1 MRSTPID
8 ADAVQPPHSEL
19 AEQVTHMLS
28 AYGPLARDNPSY
40 RQRDGQLEMACAVA
54 DAIARSEALVVEA
67 GTGVGK
73 TFAYLIP
80 ALLSGDRV
88 LVSTATKNLQDQLYT
103 RDLPYLTGLLG
114 LPLRKALLKGRSS
127 YLCLYRLELARQDP
141 VVHLRELQADMHRI
155 EQFARRTLSGD
166 MSELEGV
173 DERSQ
178 LLPLVTSTR
187 DNCLGQQCPHSKN
200 CHVNLARREAM
211 AADVVVVN
219 HHLFFADMAVRESGV
234 AELLPT
240 VHTVIFD
247 EAHQLNDIGTQFL
260 GQQLST
266 SHVLDFN
273 RDMLATGMQLAR
285 GLAPWQELSRDLEQA
300 VREWR
305 LAGGRHASGTRL
317 RWTGEIPEGLDPDA
331 WLGTM
336 RGLQERL
343 QQASEA
349 LEMMSELGPDFV
361 RLRQRATELLDKVQL
376 FRRSCSA
383 GHVRWVDASGM
394 LRLVESPLDIA
405 KVVREKL
412 LQQAPAQAAPAAQDW
427 TPEDEDEMPW
437 EDDLPEPEWGVVG
450 SPLPP
455 AKRSWIFTSAT
466 LGENDR
472 LEWFTRPCGLDE
484 VPTLRVE
491 SPFDYARQAAVYVP
505 RSFPPP
511 GGIDHLHAVADLAA
525 RSARVLGGRTL
536 VLTTTLRGLRA
547 IAERLREQLQHESD
561 LLVLMQGEAS
571 KARLIA
577 RFREGR
583 QGERGQGCILVAS
596 ASFWEGVD
604 VPGDALELVVIDKLP
619 FPPPQDPLVEA
630 RTQRLER
637 EGGNAFREYFLPETA
652 VMLKQG
658 AGRLIRSESDQGV
671 LIIGDSRLLQ
681 KNYGSRLLR
690 VLGDVRRLPDEAAL
704 DEALQQLAKTH
715 QA

>member
-1 MRSTPID
+1 MRSSPTDSP
-8 ADAVQPPHSEL
+8 QPAHSEL

-40 RQRDGQLEMACAVA
+40 RQRDGQLDMACAVA

-80 ALLSGDRV
+80 ALLSGERV
-88 LVSTATKNLQDQLYT
+88 LVSTATKNLQDQLFT

-141 VVHLRELQADMHRI
+141 VVHLRELQAGMHRI
-155 EQFARRTLSGD
+155 EQFARSTCSGD

-173 DERSQ
+173 DERSP

-260 GQQLST
+260 GQQLSS

-305 LAGGRHASGTRL
+305 LAGGRHATGTRL
-317 RWTGEIPEGLDPDA
+317 RWTGEIPEGLDPDV
-331 WLGTM
+331 WLAAM

-343 QQASEA
+343 QQTQQA
-349 LEMMSELGPDFV
+349 LDMMSELGPDFV
-361 RLRQRATELLDKVQL
+361 RLRQRAAELIDKVQL
-376 FRRSCSA
+376 FRHPCADES
-383 GHVRWVDASGM
+383 VRWLDASGA
-394 LRLVESPLDIA
+394 LRLVQSPLDIA
-405 KVVREKL
+405 RVVREKL
-412 LQQAPAQAAPAAQDW
+412 LQGNAQAIPELADARAGRSKTMLTCPGTMICPSRSGASSSRRCLSCSSAPGFSRQ
-427 TPEDEDEMPW
+427 PPW
-437 EDDLPEPEWGVVG
+437 ARMSGWSG
-450 SPLPP
+450 SPGLAGWMRCRRCVSTAPL
-455 AKRSWIFTSAT
+455 I
-466 LGENDR
+466 
-472 LEWFTRPCGLDE
+472 TRA
-484 VPTLRVE
+484 RR
-491 SPFDYARQAAVYVP
+491 PFMCRAVFRHRGVSIICMRWPISRRARPVYW
-505 RSFPPP
+505 
-511 GGIDHLHAVADLAA
+511 ADA
-525 RSARVLGGRTL
+525 RW
-536 VLTTTLRGLRA
+536 
-547 IAERLREQLQHESD
+547 
-561 LLVLMQGEAS
+561 
-571 KARLIA
+571 
-577 RFREGR
+577 
-583 QGERGQGCILVAS
+583 C
-596 ASFWEGVD
+596 
-604 VPGDALELVVIDKLP
+604 
-619 FPPPQDPLVEA
+619 
-630 RTQRLER
+630 
-637 EGGNAFREYFLPETA
+637 
-652 VMLKQG
+652 
-658 AGRLIRSESDQGV
+658 
-671 LIIGDSRLLQ
+671 
-681 KNYGSRLLR
+681 
-690 VLGDVRRLPDEAAL
+690 
-704 DEALQQLAKTH
+704 
-715 QA
+715 